1 MPTVD
6 QVWRQALPGGTEIVG
21 GRGGLYNE
29 VPWVVALRPTPPG
42 FDSLRGGELALID
55 TATAQRLGVSLAA
68 LVISLAE
75 RGAGSIAV
83 LGNVPPAV
91 VGYADQR
98 KLPIFCLPAGT
109 DLAALEKRITE
120 TVTEERLR
128 LYQREQ
134 VLTQTLMGMALAG
147 AAAAAIVDSLA
158 ELTGRDVLLLGT
170 DMAPEAASGA
180 ADAASGSADA
190 DRLVKRL
197 VRLLSPP
204 PASIV
209 GADIEDAAAFIGP
222 VSGREGR
229 TAAYLAVVAPAAKLE
244 EGDRMAVKVGSL
256 ALAVEMA
263 RRQAVAD
270 TENRFRAEMVESLL
284 SGELSERAESER
296 AERLGFDRKLSHAGI
311 AAQVAGQRPDALA
324 RRARRLFPEAICHL
338 RGDVLVLL
346 RPVEDSSP
354 SALRKLGQSIA
365 RRLADDIGATV
376 SLGIGRAYSGL
387 DGLRISFHEAERALD
402 IGRRLFS
409 PGSVSFF
416 GDLGAYRLLLSM
428 DPGELETFYQ
438 ENLGRLAEYDSKHGG
453 ELMRTLA
460 ARLERG
466 TLAETAEA
474 LHVHRNTL
482 LYRMQRIREI
492 ANLDLED
499 GDVRLTLFLAIKAGE
514 VLRTA

>member
-1 MPTVD
+1 MPTIG

-29 VPWVVALRPTPPG
+29 VPWVVTLRPTPPG

-55 TATAQRLGVSLAA
+55 TATAQRLGASLAA

-83 LGNVPPAV
+83 LGDIPPEV
-91 VGYADQR
+91 VGYANQR
-98 KLPIFCLPAGT
+98 KLPVFHLPAGS

-120 TVTEERLR
+120 IVTEERLR

-134 VLTQTLMGMALAG
+134 ELTQTLMGMALAG
-147 AAAAAIVDSLA
+147 AAAAAIVDRLA
-158 ELTGRDVLLLGT
+158 ELTGRDVLLLGP
-170 DMAPEAASGA
+170 DLAPEAASGG
-180 ADAASGSADA
+180 ADM

-197 VRLLSPP
+197 ARLLSPP
-204 PASIV
+204 PVSIV
-209 GADIEDAAAFIGP
+209 GADIGDAAAFVGP

-244 EGDRMAVKVGSL
+244 EGDRMALKVGSL

-270 TENRFRAEMVESLL
+270 TENRFRVEMVESLL

-311 AAQVAGQRPDALA
+311 AAQVAGHRPDVLA
-324 RRARRLFPEAICHL
+324 RRARRLFPEAICHP

-346 RPVEDSSP
+346 RPVEDTSP

-387 DGLRISFHEAERALD
+387 DGLRTSFHEAERALD
-402 IGRRLFS
+402 VGRRLFG

-438 ENLGRLAEYDSKHGG
+438 DNLGRLAEYDSRHGG

-460 ARLERG
+460 SRLERG

-492 ANLDLED
+492 ANIDLED
-499 GDVRLTLFLAIKAGE
+499 GDVRLTLYLALKAGE